1 MLFCNKLE
9 FYIIFIIY
17 VYIQIHYM
25 KTNVLHVHIYIWD
38 LILKLCSLSFHLSTK
53 LYYTSISSIL
63 FYWHFI
69 FHLSI
74 FLKFC
79 IFLLVLFV
87 PLYAVLLYNVLKE
100 SWIKLSLPRHLPFF
114 FSFSLGKK
122 SLELHQFFY
131 VLKISW
137 ISINFMLIV

>member
-1 MLFCNKLE
+1 MYIYKYTIWRQM
-9 FYIIFIIY
+9 FYMY
-17 VYIQIHYM
+17 
-25 KTNVLHVHIYIWD
+25 IYIWD

-74 FLKFC
+74 FSKFC